1 MISVVTVVD
10 IDVDSDVDSDVDHTS
25 VPSSLSRKKEVTS
38 GTSE

>member
-10 IDVDSDVDSDVDHTS
+10 SVVDSDDDSDDDHTS

>member
-1 MISVVTVVD
+1 MISVVTV
-10 IDVDSDVDSDVDHTS
+10 VDSDVDSDVDHTS